1 MSLVLINAFTA
12 KGGSATNLKLQVIT
26 AVCITYALSACGGGQ
41 AGGDPAI
48 GEDIFGTRLE
58 DEPGRHACAE
68 CHTLGERSPSGFPSL
83 LGLSEDAGGR
93 IEGMSAEEFLRE
105 SIVDPSAFVD
115 EEYFDN
121 VMPKVYGEILTEEE
135 IDNLIAFLLAQ

>member
-1 MSLVLINAFTA
+1 MSF
-12 KGGSATNLKLQVIT
+12 KLHVIM
-26 AVCITYALSACGGGQ
+26 AIGIALAACGGGGEEPPA
-41 AGGDPAI
+41 AGGEEGPAVGQPTVGDPEV

>member
-1 MSLVLINAFTA
+1 
-12 KGGSATNLKLQVIT
+12 
-26 AVCITYALSACGGGQ
+26 
-41 AGGDPAI
+41 
-48 GEDIFGTRLE
+48 
-58 DEPGRHACAE
+58 
-68 CHTLGERSPSGFPSL
+68 
-83 LGLSEDAGGR
+83 
-93 IEGMSAEEFLRE
+93 MSAEEFLRE